1 MANAKVKEIETA
13 LGIELK
19 GGVYDLE
26 LFEEEWNAFFQ
37 NPLSYVGT
45 VVIDMV
51 NLWYSKIHPQPEFVD
66 AYYLEY
72 DLMRR

>member
-1 MANAKVKEIETA
+1 MANTKVKEIEKA
-13 LGIELK
+13 LGIKLR

-37 NPLSYVGT
+37 NPLAYVGT

-51 NLWYSKIHPQPEFVD
+51 NLWYSKIYTQHGFVD
-66 AYYLEY
+66 AYYL
-72 DLMRR
+72 DPQ